1 MKQLPTIEEFYIEK
15 WGVCPMIE
23 KEIALHSYY
32 EMLSFAKEYAKLH
45 VQAAL
50 ENAAEKAKAY
60 TTISTYEGRQTKVR
74 KESILNAYPLGNVK

>member
-32 EMLSFAKEYAKLH
+32 EMLSFAKEFATLH
-45 VQAAL
+45 VKAAL
-50 ENAAEKAKAY
+50 EAVANENPAFI
-60 TTISTYEGRQTKVR
+60 TTNNGFVDIKSDNQR
-74 KESILNAYPLGNVK
+74 ILNAYPLDNIK